1 MRTAHALLIAT
12 LLGACHTGKSPQL
25 RVLGVHDAVAHEV
38 VFVQVSNPAK
48 QAMRLTKLT
57 YTFAAQGGTVATGE
71 MPLRRDVPAGA
82 AVVVEV
88 PIDSNATKP
97 MTLHGVLTAELDQVE
112 RTFPVEATVQPGRS
126 NAPDSANGEA
136 AATDASENAEGALP
150 ANDEAQGQSER
161 PAGSD
166 ATSGEAQES
175 SQHSDSPPPTSDE
188 AN

>member
-1 MRTAHALLIAT
+1 MRTVHALLIAT
-12 LLGACHTGKSPQL
+12 LVGACHTGKSPEL

-88 PIDSNATKP
+88 PLDSNATKP

-112 RTFPVEATVQPGRS
+112 RSFPVEATVQPGRPTAS
-126 NAPDSANGEA
+126 
-136 AATDASENAEGALP
+136 DAGNAEAQGPEHADSPVP
-150 ANDEAQGQSER
+150 ANDDAQGSDTPSSEAQGSSE
-161 PAGSD
+161 
-166 ATSGEAQES
+166 
-175 SQHSDSPPPTSDE
+175 HSDSSPPTSDE